1 MLHVSIREW
10 QIAGTVTGAL
20 LVTGVTYWWLHRKRP
35 TADELEMERRQKL
48 VSFGRIVDGM
58 LLDNFQ
64 VTAND
69 GAAREM
75 LLYQYEISGVSYE
88 CSQDITTLVSALNL
102 HSFKIGMPCSI
113 RYQPGSPENSI
124 LIAERWSGLRED
136 AYVPWP
142 APIVPIQKAR
152 QRIAG

>member
-20 LVTGVTYWWLHRKRP
+20 LVTGAAYWWTHRKRP
-35 TADELEMERRQKL
+35 SPDEVEMERREKL

-58 LLDNFQ
+58 LLDDFRI
-64 VTAND
+64 TADD
-69 GAAREM
+69 GATREM
-75 LLYQYEISGVSYE
+75 LLFQYEISGVSYE
-88 CSQDITTLVSALNL
+88 CSQDITTLVSPLNL
-102 HSFKIGMPCSI
+102 HSIKIGMPCSV

-124 LIAERWSGLRED
+124 IVAERWSGLRED

-142 APIVPIQKAR
+142 APVIPIHEPR
-152 QRIAG
+152 HRIAG